1 MALLTR
7 EEAQEEAG
15 RRFGFGTSR
24 YVSFMASWDGLEA
37 KGRFG
42 REKYRMEFG
51 RGRRAQKEHNHDYN

>member
-7 EEAQEEAG
+7 EEAHKEAA

-24 YVSFMASWDGLEA
+24 YDSFMAGWAGLEA

-42 REKYRMEFG
+42 REKYCREFG
-51 RGRRAQKEHNHDYN
+51 RGRRARREHNHDYN